1 MQKTASSS
9 LHRRAA
15 ASFCHL
21 LELNGEH
28 ASFILFSFFSLMP
41 ARSRSLGR
49 RLHPRVFFFFPQSW
63 RDGGAGEVLVNK
75 R

>member
-49 RLHPRVFFFFPQSW
+49 RLHPPCVFFFFFPS
-63 RDGGAGEVLVNK
+63 RGVMVVLE
-75 R
+75 RFW